1 MRGIL
6 MDIKKNYDYSGWKNC
21 ILMTDGKVEVVVTAD
36 IGPRIVRFG
45 FTGEDNIFGEMKEQ
59 QGKKGGDEWLIYGGH
74 RFWHSPESY
83 PRTTYP
89 DNSPVQYSWDG
100 NTLKLIQD
108 TEKTTGIQKEIE
120 INLVKE
126 SGSVIVLHRL
136 INHNLWEI
144 EAAPWALTV
153 MAKRGRAIIPHESYQ
168 PHSKKITPARPLVLW
183 SYTEMKDAR
192 WIWGN
197 RFIQL
202 KQDPGAEGCQKI
214 GVLNTL
220 GWIAYYLDGKV
231 FIKRYKYDQKA
242 KYPDFGSNTE
252 VYTDKDIIELETL
265 GGLERIP
272 PGGSIDHTEKWFL
285 FKEKLGEDEESLE
298 NGLIP
303 LINKTDDMS

>member
-1 MRGIL
+1 ME
-6 MDIKKNYDYSGWKNC
+6 IKENYAFGGWKNC
-21 ILMTDGKVEVVVTAD
+21 ILMTDGRVEMVVTTD
-36 IGPRIVRFG
+36 IGPRVVRFG
-45 FTGEDNIFGEMKEQ
+45 FVGEDNLFREMKEQ
-59 QGKKGGDEWLIYGGH
+59 QGKKGGDEWWIYGGH

-83 PRTTYP
+83 PRTIYP
-89 DNSPVQYSWDG
+89 DNSSVQYNWDG
-100 NTLKLIQD
+100 DTLKLLQD
-108 TEKTTGIQKEIE
+108 IEKTTGIQKEIE
-120 INLVKE
+120 INLVPE
-126 SGSVIVLHRL
+126 GSCIRVLHRL

-153 MAKRGRAIIPHESYQ
+153 MAKRGRAIIPHESYH

-183 SYTEMKDAR
+183 NYTKMKDAR

-202 KQDPGAEGCQKI
+202 KQDPGAEGSQKI

-231 FIKRYKYDQKA
+231 FIKRYEYDPKA

-265 GGLERIP
+265 GSLEKIP
-272 PGGSIDHTEKWFL
+272 PGGSVEHVEKWFL
-285 FKEKLGEDEESLE
+285 FKENLSEDEKSLE
-298 NGLIP
+298 NELIP
-303 LINKTDDMS
+303 LVKKTDDKS